1 MSRSKKD
8 VELMKGMCQRF
19 VAIMSEL
26 QLTPAE
32 ISRALGYCNSAT
44 IAKLQR
50 GEAFV
55 DVERLYHLAQIRSP
69 NGGQVDLNWLITGEP
84 LKGIKK

>member
-1 MSRSKKD
+1 VSRSKKD
-8 VELMKGMCQRF
+8 ADLMKGMCQRF
-19 VAIMSEL
+19 VSVMSEL

-55 DVERLYHLAQIRSP
+55 DVERLYHLAQLRMP
-69 NGGQVDLNWLITGEP
+69 NGKQIDLNWLITGER
-84 LKGIKK
+84 LQRIEK